1 MESSGKPGEGGGEGN
16 GDWRGLNTLS
26 RSYIYSLC
34 ITAARFHT
42 TPAGDDLKDK
52 IGLVYQFNISPKK
65 IGINEE
71 KFTVDLKSKKV
82 TAGASEGKPDAMF
95 SFTDDD
101 FVSVATG
108 KLNPQMAFIR
118 GKMRIKGSMKAAQ
131 KFTPDIFPKPAKL

>member
-1 MESSGKPGEGGGEGN
+1 MASGDK
-16 GDWRGLNTLS
+16 LS
-26 RSYIYSLC
+26 AISKLKSAELLELMNAYLQ
-34 ITAARFHT
+34 